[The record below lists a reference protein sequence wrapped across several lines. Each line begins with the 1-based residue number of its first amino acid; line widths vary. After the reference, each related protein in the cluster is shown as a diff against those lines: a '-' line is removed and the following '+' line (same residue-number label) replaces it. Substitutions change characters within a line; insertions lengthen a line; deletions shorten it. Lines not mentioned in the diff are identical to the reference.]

1 MNTRTLMLTVL
12 LATLT
17 AGRLVTLPSPA
28 EARATEIQTAPFSNL
43 ALGGHDA
50 VAYFEA
56 GRPVRGS
63 ADHAT
68 TWKGA
73 EFRFV
78 SAGNLAKFR
87 AEPARYAPKYG
98 GYCAWAVSQGYLA
111 KGDPR
116 HWRIVGGRLYLNY
129 DGAVQKRWEAD
140 IPGFI
145 AKADSNWPGVLD

>member
-17 AGRLVTLPSPA
+17 AGRLVLLPAAA
-28 EARATEIQTAPFSNL
+28 EARAAEIHTAPFSKL
-43 ALGGHDA
+43 ALDGYDP
-50 VAYFEA
+50 VAYFET
-56 GRPVRGS
+56 GRPARGQ

-68 TWKGA
+68 IWKGV
-73 EFRFV
+73 EFRFA
-78 SAGNLAKFR
+78 SAESLARFR
-87 AEPARYAPKYG
+87 ADPGRYAPQYG

-116 HWRIVGGRLYLNY
+116 HWRIVSGKLYLNY
-129 DGAVQKRWEAD
+129 NAVVQKRWEAD

-145 AKADSNWPGVLD
+145 AKAEKNWPGVLG